1 MGCKNKPLAK
11 ENENKGR
18 NKQDGS
24 PHQHRPGYALS
35 SMKCVFFMLINYA
48 VSISFRTIKF
58 FEIEHN
64 LLCKKE
70 THVRRFS
77 MKEIFTNRFRSLR
90 LIFSYQTL
98 ETINC

>member
-24 PHQHRPGYALS
+24 PHQRRPGYALS

-48 VSISFRTIKF
+48 VSISFRTIKL

-64 LLCKKE
+64 LFAKRK
-70 THVRRFS
+70 H
-77 MKEIFTNRFRSLR
+77 M
-90 LIFSYQTL
+90 L
-98 ETINC
+98 EDFL